1 MKLAIIDADSL
12 IYYNMSGDSI
22 QECINGLLE
31 AVSNICVETGS
42 THYVLYLTGHDCFR
56 YDIAKTKPYKGNR
69 RGEED
74 KPPMFFALKHYMLY
88 TLGAVISP
96 KLEADDMVALHRNK
110 ILATKNNDCVIAAID
125 KDVLCQ
131 IPGRHWN
138 YQKSEFVNT
147 TEDEAERFLWTQTIT
162 GDSTDNIQ
170 GIPRV
175 GPAGAEK
182 ILDHDYAAETL
193 TAYVE
198 KFGPRKGV
206 LMFDEMFQ
214 LVAIVQDEELCPVKP
229 VYAEPALAELLPKPQ
244 HDASDFEAIED
255 DIDLEDL

>member
-12 IYYNMSGDSI
+12 LYFNMGEDSI

-31 AVSNICVETGS
+31 AISDICVETGS

-69 RGEED
+69 RDESE
-74 KPPMFFALKHYMLY
+74 KPPMFFALKHYALH
-88 TLGAVISP
+88 TLGATVSP

-110 ILATKNNDCVIAAID
+110 ILATKTNDCVIAAID

-138 YQKSEFVNT
+138 YQKNEFVT
-147 TEDEAERFLWTQTIT
+147 TSEEDAERFLWIQTIT

-182 ILDHDYAAETL
+182 ILNTDYPAETL
-193 TAYVE
+193 NAYID
-198 KFGPRKGV
+198 KFGTHRGTA
-206 LMFDEMFQ
+206 LFSEMFS
-214 LVAIVQDEELCPVKP
+214 LVAIIQDEGLCPVKP
-229 VYAEPALAELLPKPQ
+229 VYAEPTLAESLPKPKR
-244 HDASDFEAIED
+244 DSSDFEDLTSEL
-255 DIDLEDL
+255 DLEDL